1 MATADEYAAW
11 IVKNADK
18 KGTPDFDVVAKA
30 YQDAKTAQKKPA
42 SSPTY
47 DPTEGMSTFE
57 KVAAGAGKAIYD
69 TGRGL
74 GQMVGLVSR
83 QDVEEARKRDAPLM
97 ATGAGMAGNIGG
109 NIGMALLPGGALKA
123 GSVIANAA
131 RAPGAAAALSSAG
144 GALLVPRTIKSAAA
158 LGAGMGAI
166 QPSASTGETAGNIA
180 LGAGASALPQVAVRG
195 YQAAKSA
202 AEPFYEAGKSQI
214 LGRLLNKVAGGDA
227 ADAARNL
234 ETAGATF
241 VGPTA
246 QGETARSVMGEIV
259 PGSFPTV
266 GQASRNAGLAAL
278 ERTASQTDPQ
288 VMNQYAT
295 RMAQQN
301 AARVNVLDEMS
312 GTEGARDM
320 FGAARDVTA
329 DQLYGDAFAA
339 GIDPRRITKSVQSK
353 ISSLMQKPIIQDA
366 QSVAE
371 RMAKNDGIDI
381 ASPEG
386 SLQGMHYM
394 KKALD
399 DILAKGKVSGIGKI
413 EARQIVAAQNDL
425 IGVMDQLSPA
435 YGAARAEFQAAS
447 RPINQMDIAA
457 SLAEKSVNKLTGNIQ
472 PASYARA
479 LTDKTAAKASGF
491 SGSTLENTMD
501 PRQLQSLAALKEDL
515 ANSVYAQTAGR
526 GVGSD
531 TIQKLAYSNMI
542 DAAGIPSY
550 LRNMAPAQILGNIAG
565 RGADALYGRANK
577 ELGQRLGEV
586 MLDPATAAK
595 LMNLAPADRSRAL
608 EMLARG
614 GSAAGMTLPAIAT
627 GQK

>member
-30 YQDAKTAQKKPA
+30 YQDAKTSKPKSA
-42 SSPTY
+42 PTAY

-83 QDVEEARKRDAPLM
+83 QDVEEARKLDEPLM
-97 ATGAGMAGNIGG
+97 RTGAGMVGNIGG

-144 GALLVPRTIKSAAA
+144 GALLAPKTIKSAAT

-166 QPSASTGETAGNIA
+166 QPSASTGETVGNVA

-202 AEPFYEAGKSQI
+202 AEPFYESGKNQI
-214 LGRLLNKVAGGDA
+214 LGRLLNKVAGGGA
-227 ADAARNL
+227 ADAVRRL
-234 ETAGATF
+234 EMSGTPF
-241 VGPTA
+241 SGPTA
-246 QGETARSVMGEIV
+246 QGEVARSTMGEIV
-259 PGSFPTV
+259 PGSAPTV
-266 GQASRNAGLAAL
+266 GQASGNAGLAAL

-288 VMNQYAT
+288 VMNQYAG

-301 AARVNVLDEMS
+301 AARANVLEDMA

-339 GIDPRRITKSVQSK
+339 GINPRRLTKSVQAK

-366 QSVAE
+366 QAVAE

-381 ASPEG
+381 ASPQG

-413 EARQIVAAQNDL
+413 ESRQIVAAQNDL

-457 SLAEKSVNKLTGNIQ
+457 SLADKSINKLTGNIQ
-472 PASYARA
+472 PSGYARA
-479 LTDKTAAKASGF
+479 LTDKTAAKAAGF
-491 SGSTLENTMD
+491 SGATLENTME
-501 PRQLQSLAALKEDL
+501 PRQLQSLAALKDDL

-542 DAAGIPSY
+542 DAAGIPGF
-550 LRNMAPAQILGNIAG
+550 LRNMAPAQILGNVAG

-586 MLDPATAAK
+586 MLDPKTAAY
-595 LMNLAPADRSRAL
+595 LMKLAPEDQSRML
-608 EMLARG
+608 QILARG
-614 GSAAGMTLPAIAT
+614 GSAVGMTIPALMN